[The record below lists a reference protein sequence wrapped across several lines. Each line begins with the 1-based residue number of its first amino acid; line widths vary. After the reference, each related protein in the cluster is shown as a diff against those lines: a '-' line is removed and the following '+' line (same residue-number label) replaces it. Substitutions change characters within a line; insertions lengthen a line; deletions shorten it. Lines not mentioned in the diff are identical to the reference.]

1 MYAGEPLECT
11 KGPSRR
17 LRDDVPDQF
26 SRATQLKYRPGR
38 MGRHRSTTSGF
49 PTRTMATVLKYESRR
64 RVTGTAVLLVLLSL
78 YLLLILG
85 LFPSIEAA
93 AGSFQDYAEALPPAI
108 QESFAIESI
117 TTIEGFL
124 AAEVYQFVWV
134 LLLGLYLAYLGGGMV
149 AGDVETGRIDLL
161 LATPVSRKRAMVETY
176 LAALVPILA
185 LNIAMPVVVL
195 GGIIAIDESISLA
208 SLVALHALAVPY
220 LLLTAAI
227 GLVLSVL
234 LRRSDLA
241 QRGGLGA
248 LSPTRYYAPAD
259 ILVDGTY
266 DLGGAVLLLVAAA
279 LMVVGSAEY
288 FSRMDL

>member
-1 MYAGEPLECT
+1 
-11 KGPSRR
+11 
-17 LRDDVPDQF
+17 
-26 SRATQLKYRPGR
+26 
-38 MGRHRSTTSGF
+38 
-49 PTRTMATVLKYESRR
+49 MATVLKYEARR
-64 RVTGTAVLLVLLSL
+64 RGTGTAVLLVLLSL
-78 YLLLILG
+78 YLLLIVG

-93 AGSFQDYAEALPPAI
+93 AGSFEAYVESLPAAF
-108 QESFAIESI
+108 QESFAVESI

-149 AGDVETGRIDLL
+149 AGAVETGRIDLL
-161 LATPVSRKRAMVETY
+161 LATPVSRKRVLVETY

-195 GGIIAIDESISLA
+195 GGIIVIGESLSIA
-208 SLVALHALAVPY
+208 DLVALHAFAVPY

-227 GLVLSVL
+227 GLALSVV

-241 QRGGLGA
+241 QRGGLALIFMLFVLDSATAGTEVEWLGA

-259 ILVDGTY
+259 ILVDGSY
-266 DLGGAVLLLVAAA
+266 DVGGALLLLAAA
-279 LMVVGSAEY
+279 AFLVLASGEY
-288 FSRMDL
+288 FDRMDL

>member
-1 MYAGEPLECT
+1 
-11 KGPSRR
+11 
-17 LRDDVPDQF
+17 
-26 SRATQLKYRPGR
+26 
-38 MGRHRSTTSGF
+38 
-49 PTRTMATVLKYESRR
+49 MATVFKYEARR
-64 RVTGTAVLLVLLSL
+64 RGTGTAVLLVLLSL

-108 QESFAIESI
+108 QESFAIDAI

-149 AGDVETGRIDLL
+149 AGDIETGRIDLL
-161 LATPVSRKRAMVETY
+161 LATSVSRKRALVETY

-195 GGIIAIDESISLA
+195 GGLIAIDESLSLA
-208 SLVALHALAVPY
+208 NLVALHALAVPY

-227 GLVLSVL
+227 GLLLSVL

-241 QRGGLGA
+241 QRGGLAVIFMLFVLDSVTAGTDVEWLGA
-248 LSPTRYYAPAD
+248 LSPTRYYAPGD

-266 DLGGAVLLLVAAA
+266 DVGGAVLLLVAAA
-279 LMVVGSAEY
+279 ILVVVSAEY

>member
-1 MYAGEPLECT
+1 
-11 KGPSRR
+11 
-17 LRDDVPDQF
+17 
-26 SRATQLKYRPGR
+26 
-38 MGRHRSTTSGF
+38 
-49 PTRTMATVLKYESRR
+49 MATVLKYEARR
-64 RVTGTAVLLVLLSL
+64 RGRGTVVLLVFLAL
-78 YLLLILG
+78 YLLLIVG

-93 AGSFQDYAEALPPAI
+93 AGSFEAYVESLPAAF

-124 AAEVYQFVWV
+124 AVEVYQFVWV

-161 LATPVSRKRAMVETY
+161 LATPVSRKRALVETY

-185 LNIAMPVVVL
+185 LNITMPVVVL
-195 GGIIAIDESISLA
+195 GGVIAIGKSISLA
-208 SLVALHALAVPY
+208 NLLALHALAVPY

-227 GLVLSVL
+227 GLVLSVV

-241 QRGGLGA
+241 QRGGLAVIFMLFVLDSVTAGTDVEWLGA

-266 DLGGAVLLLVAAA
+266 DVGGAVLLLVAAT
-279 LMVVGSAEY
+279 LLVVASAEY
-288 FSRMDL
+288 FNRMDL